1 MNLSNN
7 IPDITSTNQ
16 SIHNIMPI
24 SSAIKGLQ
32 SIKSMQNVVK
42 SGIPNKEESDF
53 IKLYLFEKERT
64 RLKSEEIRI
73 LLRLEIIQNRLKEIQ
88 AYNDEKAGQMNVPEP
103 VEKIKKAGKNDK
115 KDFKTMSIDY

>member
-1 MNLSNN
+1 
-7 IPDITSTNQ
+7 
-16 SIHNIMPI
+16 MPI

-53 IKLYLFEKERT
+53 IKLYMFEKERT

-73 LLRLEIIQNRLKEIQ
+73 LLRLEFIQGRLREIQ
-88 AYNDEKAGQMNVPEP
+88 KYNEEKAGQMHIPEQK
-103 VEKIKKAGKNDK
+103 EHNKKKTEEPK
-115 KDFKTMSIDY
+115 SDFKTMSINY

>member
-1 MNLSNN
+1 
-7 IPDITSTNQ
+7 
-16 SIHNIMPI
+16 MPI

-88 AYNDEKAGQMNVPEP
+88 AYNDEKAGQMQPDAPQESKKKKGEEP
-103 VEKIKKAGKNDK
+103 KKS
-115 KDFKTMSIDY
+115 FKTMSIDY

>member
-1 MNLSNN
+1 
-7 IPDITSTNQ
+7 
-16 SIHNIMPI
+16 MPI

-53 IKLYLFEKERT
+53 IKLYMYEKERT

-73 LLRLEIIQNRLKEIQ
+73 LLRLEIIQGRLKEIQ
-88 AYNDEKAGQMNVPEP
+88 DYNDEKAGQMHSTDMQEP
-103 VEKIKKAGKNDK
+103 RTKKTEGVKS
-115 KDFKTMSIDY
+115 DFKTMSIDY